1 MSGAFIMTWKDTFL
15 TREEFQQLMMEVHYP
30 DDGQMPQPAIVY
42 PKELWTGKQLVTYLL
57 PKKLYT
63 SRVVRNG
70 MVFDPLD
77 VEERTVVVEGG
88 QLMCGSL
95 CKKSIGTSEL
105 GFVHIICQ
113 DISTLRANYFLSDL
127 GRCVASF
134 FREYGFSIGLSDCVT
149 SERTQQN
156 IHQTLESIFHSNDLQ
171 KALEK
176 TGKIVM
182 GDLDKSNNIYN
193 CVTSGSKGS
202 NFNLGQIMACVGQQ
216 AINGKPIEPNP
227 RTLSCFHELDD
238 PFATGFVANSYLL
251 GLTPSEFYF
260 HAMGGREGM
269 IDTAG
274 KFLFGILC
282 SNV

>member
-1 MSGAFIMTWKDTFL
+1 
-15 TREEFQQLMMEVHYP
+15 MEVRYP
-30 DDGQMPQPAIVY
+30 DDAPTPTPAILH
-42 PKELWTGKQLVTYLL
+42 PKELWTGKQILTYLL
-57 PKKLYT
+57 PNKLYS

-70 MVFDPLD
+70 PFFDPLD
-77 VEERTVVVEGG
+77 ADERTVVVEGG

-95 CKKSIGTSEL
+95 CKRSIGTSEL

-113 DISTLRANYFLSDL
+113 DISNLRANQFLSDL

-134 FREYGFSIGLSDCVT
+134 FRDYGFSIGLGDCIT
-149 SERTQQN
+149 SKTTQQK
-156 IHQTLESIFHSNDLQ
+156 IHQTLESIFASAHESIDGGAVLQ

-182 GDLDKSNNIYN
+182 NHLDKSNNIYN
-193 CVTSGSKGS
+193 CVNSGSKGS
-202 NFNLGQIMACVGQQ
+202 NINLGQIMGCVGQQ
-216 AINGKPIEPNP
+216 AINGKPIVPNP
-227 RTLSCFHELDD
+227 RTLPSFINMQRD

-269 IDTAG
+269 IE
-274 KFLFGILC
+274 
-282 SNV
+282 